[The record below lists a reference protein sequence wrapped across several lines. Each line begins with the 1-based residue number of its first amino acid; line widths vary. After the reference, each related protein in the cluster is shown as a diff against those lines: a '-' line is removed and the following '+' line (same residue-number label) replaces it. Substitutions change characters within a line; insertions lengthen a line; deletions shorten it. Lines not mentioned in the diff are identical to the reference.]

1 MISKEGLL
9 KNIKDVRALYDDL
22 VHDNFREVYPE
33 KLAESFSVFITDGMY
48 NLECHVQ
55 EEIDKES

>member
-22 VHDNFREVYPE
+22 VHDNFREVYAE
-33 KLAESFSVFITDGMY
+33 KLA
-48 NLECHVQ
+48 
-55 EEIDKES
+55 